1 MNSEKYIRLDVSS
14 GNDLSCG
21 PGFQRQVS
29 NRSILETQAATI
41 LEFLAGLR
49 GTLWVT
55 FEERNL
61 GRLAIR
67 FAQAACGPL
76 DRVQSAEERSSQTI
90 WSRFQ
95 LDLGQPPM
103 LDIKAL

>member
-14 GNDLSCG
+14 GNDLSRG

-67 FAQAACGPL
+67 LYVQKKADVFSGNRPTRGKVRPL
-76 DRVQSAEERSSQTI
+76 
-90 WSRFQ
+90 
-95 LDLGQPPM
+95 
-103 LDIKAL
+103 